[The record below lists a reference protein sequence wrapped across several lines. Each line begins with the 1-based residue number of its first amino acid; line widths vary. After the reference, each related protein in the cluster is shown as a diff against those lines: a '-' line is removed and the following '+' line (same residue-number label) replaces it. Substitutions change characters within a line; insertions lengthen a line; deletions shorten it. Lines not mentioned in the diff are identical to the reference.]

1 MLKKVHVEQ
10 LRVGMHL
17 HEFCGSWMDHPFW
30 RSKFTLRDDAE
41 LAQIRSSG
49 VKEVWIDISKGLDVA
64 GVQPVSQ
71 APASQAAEPLAATPA
86 APAVVGERSPR
97 QAMAEA
103 AALYRKSIPLVKNM
117 FTEAR
122 MGRAIDAESCVPL
135 VDDIAESVLRDPGA
149 LINVARLKTRDDYTY
164 MHSVAVCALM
174 VALGRQLGL
183 KGDDLARAGLAGMLH
198 DLGKAVM
205 PLDVLN
211 KPGRLTDEEFAVMRT
226 HPARGHEMLVEGSG
240 AGAVVLDVCL
250 HHHEKI
256 DGSGY
261 PKGLKGDQI
270 SLFAKMGA
278 ACDVYDAVTSAR
290 AYKDPWDPAEALRS
304 MAQWKG
310 HFDPV
315 VFQSFVKTVGI
326 YPVGSLV
333 RLQSGKLAVV
343 TVQNPESLLAPKV
356 KTFFST
362 KSDMRIEPRELDL
375 AAPGCHDKIVAC
387 ETPEEWGFKDLDQLW
402 TA

>member
-1 MLKKVHVEQ
+1 
-10 LRVGMHL
+10 
-17 HEFCGSWMDHPFW
+17 
-30 RSKFTLRDDAE
+30 
-41 LAQIRSSG
+41 
-49 VKEVWIDISKGLDVA
+49 
-64 GVQPVSQ
+64 
-71 APASQAAEPLAATPA
+71 
-86 APAVVGERSPR
+86 
-97 QAMAEA
+97 
-103 AALYRKSIPLVKNM
+103 
-117 FTEAR
+117 
-122 MGRAIDAESCVPL
+122 
-135 VDDIAESVLRDPGA
+135 
-149 LINVARLKTRDDYTY
+149 
-164 MHSVAVCALM
+164 
-174 VALGRQLGL
+174 
-183 KGDDLARAGLAGMLH
+183 MLH

-205 PLDVLN
+205 PLEVLN
-211 KPGRLTDEEFAVMRT
+211 KPGRLTDEEFAIMKS
-226 HPARGHEMLVEGSG
+226 HPTRGHEMLVEGGG

-261 PKGLKGDQI
+261 PKGLKGEQI

-310 HFDPV
+310 HFDPT

-387 ETPEEWGFKDLDQLW
+387 ETPEKWGFKDLDQLW